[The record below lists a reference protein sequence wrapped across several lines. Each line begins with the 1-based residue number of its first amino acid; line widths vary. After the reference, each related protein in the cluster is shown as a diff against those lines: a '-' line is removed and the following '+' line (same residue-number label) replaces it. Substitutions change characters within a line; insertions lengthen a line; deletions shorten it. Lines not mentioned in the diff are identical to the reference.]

1 MSVIDFISARRR
13 TAAPSEHAEGAGGSG
28 AATARQ
34 AAPTLSPNQFSRH
47 LGQIAEDEMRRSLK
61 RHVDVIDPRE
71 LIDLAKI
78 LAEMKSKYIA
88 MTLTLAGNRAP
99 PTDPEVEQLRA
110 LRVRLQELEAAN
122 AEINEAV
129 AQQMVQVRGV
139 ALDK

>member
-13 TAAPSEHAEGAGGSG
+13 TAVPAGEPGAGA

-34 AAPTLSPNQFSRH
+34 AAPTLSASQFARH

-78 LAEMKSKYIA
+78 MAELKSKYIA
-88 MTLTLAGNRAP
+88 MTLTLAGNRAA
-99 PTDPEVEQLRA
+99 PTDPEIEQLRA

-122 AEINEAV
+122 AEIGEAV
-129 AQQMVQVRGV
+129 AQHLVEVRGV